1 MNGPSQTPPP
11 FESDHVDG
19 PAAQREALIL
29 RLLDELTAESR
40 GGKTPDFDAIRRSHP
55 EVVDELRQLW
65 ATAMVAE
72 DFATLSHVLD
82 ASEGKTAGAFAG
94 QAPPRPSD
102 TSTASD
108 VSSARRQRVGDYE
121 ILEEIGRGGMGVV
134 YRARQISLGRTV
146 ALKMVLR
153 GELASASDRTRFRAE
168 AESAARLHHPHITPV
183 YEVGDHEDQPY
194 FSMQLVEG
202 TTLARRIADG
212 PLPAREAAQILLPV
226 CRAIAE
232 AHRSGLLHRDL
243 KPSNILIDRTGRP
256 YVSDFGLAKRV
267 TADRSRTAGDEQ
279 AASLLTQTG
288 AIVGTP
294 GYMAPEQA
302 AGNRGEVSWATD
314 VYGLG
319 ALLYAMLTGRAPFQS
334 ASPVDTVLQVLE
346 QDPLPPRMLN
356 PQADVDLEM
365 IALKCLQKPADLRY
379 ATADDLADDLEAYL
393 ANEPISARS
402 SRFAQVLTRAF
413 RETHHA
419 GVLENWGVLW
429 MWHSLVL
436 VVLCVVTNFFQWQ
449 GIASR
454 LPYVALWTIGLGIWA
469 VTFWNLRRRS
479 GPITFVERQI
489 AHVWAGSVICS
500 TLLFGIEALLRLP
513 VLTLSPVLGLVSG
526 MVFLVKAGILSG
538 AFYVQA
544 AALFAT
550 AALMALWPATGLP
563 NISIS
568 IFGVV
573 SAVCFFVPGLKYYR
587 QRVRV
592 RHT

>member
-1 MNGPSQTPPP
+1 M
-11 FESDHVDG
+11 SDR
-19 PAAQREALIL
+19 PANMQSLEGGGEPDVQEREAIL
-29 RLLDELTAESR
+29 VRLLDEFAGQSR
-40 GGKTPDFDAIRRSHP
+40 AGKTPDFESVRKSHP
-55 EVVDELRQLW
+55 ELVDELRQLW
-65 ATAMVAE
+65 ATVLVAE
-72 DFATLSHVLD
+72 DLATLSAVLD
-82 ASEGKTAGAFAG
+82 GSEDNADAATTGEIERKPDDRGT
-94 QAPPRPSD
+94 
-102 TSTASD
+102 
-108 VSSARRQRVGDYE
+108 VSQRVGDYE
-121 ILEEIGRGGMGVV
+121 ILDAIGRGGMGVV
-134 YRARQISLGRTV
+134 YRARQVSLGRIV

-153 GELASASDRTRFRAE
+153 GALASASDRTRFRAE

-183 YEVGDHEDQPY
+183 YEVGDENGQPY
-194 FSMQLVEG
+194 FSMQFIEG

-212 PLPAREAAQILLPV
+212 PLPAREAARMLLPV

-232 AHRSGLLHRDL
+232 AHRGGLLHRDL

-267 TADRSRTAGDEQ
+267 TADQSHETVDEQ
-279 AASLLTQTG
+279 AASLLTHSG

-302 AGNRGEVSWATD
+302 AGNRGEVSRATD

-346 QDPLPPRMLN
+346 QDPLPPRVLN

-379 ATADDLADDLEAYL
+379 QTADELADDLEAYL

-436 VVLCVVTNFFQWQ
+436 IVLCVVTNYFQWR
-449 GIASR
+449 GITSR
-454 LPYVALWTIGLGIWA
+454 LPYVAMWTIGLGIWA
-469 VTFWNLRRRS
+469 VIFWNLRRRS
-479 GPITFVERQI
+479 GPITFVERQV

-500 TLLFGIEALLRLP
+500 TLLFGIEALLQLP

-544 AALFAT
+544 AVLFAT
-550 AALMALWPATGLP
+550 AGVMALWPATGWP
-563 NISIS
+563 NVSIS
-568 IFGVV
+568 IFGIV
-573 SAVCFFVPGLKYYR
+573 SAACFFVPGLKYYR
-587 QRVRV
+587 QRSGGR
-592 RHT
+592 R

>member
-1 MNGPSQTPPP
+1 VL
-11 FESDHVDG
+11 E
-19 PAAQREALIL
+19 REALL
-29 RLLDELTAESR
+29 VRFLDEFAAQSR
-40 GGKTPDFDAIRRSHP
+40 AGTMPDFDAVRRSHP
-55 EVVDELRQLW
+55 ELVDELRQLW

-72 DFATLSHVLD
+72 DLATLSHLLD
-82 ASEGKTAGAFAG
+82 APAGNTGGKTDDAPAG
-94 QAPPRPSD
+94 QLPGAPTPEG
-102 TSTASD
+102 
-108 VSSARRQRVGDYE
+108 QRVGDYA

-153 GELASASDRTRFRAE
+153 GALASASDRTRFRAE

-183 YEVGDHEDQPY
+183 YEVGDSEGQPY
-194 FSMQLVEG
+194 FSMQLIEG

-212 PLPAREAAQILLPV
+212 PLPAREAALTLLPV

-232 AHRSGLLHRDL
+232 AHRGGLLHRDL

-267 TADRSRTAGDEQ
+267 TADAARGTLDEP
-279 AASLLTQTG
+279 AASLLTHSG

-302 AGNRGEVSWATD
+302 AGNRGEVGRATD

-346 QDPLPPRMLN
+346 QDPLPPRVLN

-379 ATADDLADDLEAYL
+379 QTADELADDLEAYL

-402 SRFAQVLTRAF
+402 SRLAQVLTRAF

-436 VVLCVVTNFFQWQ
+436 IVLCVTTNYFQWR

-454 LPYVALWTIGLGIWA
+454 LPYVALWGMGLGVWA
-469 VTFWNLRRRS
+469 VIFWNLRRRS

-489 AHVWAGSVICS
+489 AHLWAGSVICS
-500 TLLFGIEALLRLP
+500 TLLFGIEALLKLP

-544 AALFAT
+544 AVLFAT
-550 AALMALWPATGLP
+550 AGVMALWPATGLP
-563 NISIS
+563 NVSIS
-568 IFGVV
+568 LFGIV
-573 SAVCFFVPGLKYYR
+573 SAACFFVPGLKYYR
-587 QRVRV
+587 QRSVAR
-592 RHT
+592 RT